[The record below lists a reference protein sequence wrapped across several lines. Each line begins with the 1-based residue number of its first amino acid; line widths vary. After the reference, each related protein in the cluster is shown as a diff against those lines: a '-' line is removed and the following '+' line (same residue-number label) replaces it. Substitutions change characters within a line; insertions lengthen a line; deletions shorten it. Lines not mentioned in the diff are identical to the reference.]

1 MTKKKDQTSQVVK
14 TLSDFVKSEVKSEL
28 ESEIGS
34 DSGDLI
40 SDITEEDQEQIEN
53 ILASFPSSQGF
64 YGKLYRKSPTGKF
77 EFYYNLENLEQI
89 TDPELEIA
97 NLIRERNWPS
107 GDYVL
112 RIMKHGTPGIKK
124 TISWSISNAEPRG
137 DNYSNNND
145 NNKTGLDQIKDAISV
160 VRELTPPSAAP
171 NPIEDPSSMA
181 EILSNTLKTGI
192 NTAKDFTQEKESTSN
207 IMKDMLSSLKDLG
220 VFEKKDSGLN
230 LGVILQSL
238 GPLMIKVVDTFT
250 KKKEEDPLQTIIKLK
265 EAGVIRL
272 ANEESDPINS
282 ISKLTE
288 IMTAIQALSG
298 VSSGQQSLGVEAL
311 RILGPSIPKMVGNI
325 TDTINKVTQSKLGPI
340 PNPVLPVHP
349 EIENKNLPKPEE
361 STMSIINNLVIAI
374 HNNDIKYYPDL
385 ETVINTYLG
394 THIIPGLLNNS
405 ILLEDFVN
413 QVVAAIPQ
421 LDREKAL
428 SYLKGFIKS
437 KKETHTDIIAH
448 CEKCDAIYDY
458 ETKEEFQTD
467 NKICEVCGSGI
478 ILAVIPEPENIVSS
492 DNHKE

>member
-1 MTKKKDQTSQVVK
+1 MAEMTLQTMRRGGIYDHVGHGFHRYSTDEKWFVPHFEKMLYDQALLSK
-14 TLSDFVKSEVKSEL
+14 TYLQAYQ
-28 ESEIGS
+28 
-34 DSGDLI
+34 
-40 SDITEEDQEQIEN
+40 ITENKKYTKVAKEIFDYVLRNMTDPKGGFYSAEDADSEGVEGTFYLWQPKQIASILDKDHAKIFNAQYGVTEKGNFEDNKSIIHIAATPEQLQKDFKKTKEQIEN

-238 GPLMIKVVDTFT
+238 GPLLIKVVDTFT
-250 KKKEEDPLQTIIKLK
+250 KK
-265 EAGVIRL
+265 
-272 ANEESDPINS
+272 
-282 ISKLTE
+282 
-288 IMTAIQALSG
+288 
-298 VSSGQQSLGVEAL
+298 
-311 RILGPSIPKMVGNI
+311 
-325 TDTINKVTQSKLGPI
+325 
-340 PNPVLPVHP
+340 
-349 EIENKNLPKPEE
+349 
-361 STMSIINNLVIAI
+361 
-374 HNNDIKYYPDL
+374 
-385 ETVINTYLG
+385 
-394 THIIPGLLNNS
+394 
-405 ILLEDFVN
+405 
-413 QVVAAIPQ
+413 
-421 LDREKAL
+421 
-428 SYLKGFIKS
+428 
-437 KKETHTDIIAH
+437 
-448 CEKCDAIYDY
+448 
-458 ETKEEFQTD
+458 
-467 NKICEVCGSGI
+467 
-478 ILAVIPEPENIVSS
+478 
-492 DNHKE
+492 